1 MGGVLL
7 ISVYDLHVNINLSY
21 RDSFPFSY
29 MYMGSY
35 IGKARGVPGVPLR
48 WFLYVVY
55 ICQDLLSVS
64 VSDVVWSIILY

>member
-1 MGGVLL
+1 
-7 ISVYDLHVNINLSY
+7 
-21 RDSFPFSY
+21 
-29 MYMGSY
+29 MGSDK
-35 IGKARGVPGVPLR
+35 GDARGVPDVPLH